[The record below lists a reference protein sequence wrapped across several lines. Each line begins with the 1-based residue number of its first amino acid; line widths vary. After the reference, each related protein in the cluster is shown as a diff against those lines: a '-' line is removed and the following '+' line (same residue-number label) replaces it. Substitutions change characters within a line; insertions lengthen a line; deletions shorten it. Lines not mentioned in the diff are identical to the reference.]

1 MFFALTPSIS
11 VSMKEQY
18 SPSSGKT
25 AAESIRLLSDQL
37 ISQIAA
43 GEVIER
49 PAAVVK
55 ELLENAIDAGATRI
69 DIRLQNGGK
78 KRITVTDN
86 GSGISPDELG
96 LALVRH
102 ATSKIASLHD
112 LENVLTLGFR
122 GEALASI
129 ASVADVDI
137 ISRTPDGAHA
147 WTISG
152 SDASGEPVPA
162 SALQGTTVDVREL
175 YINTPARRKFLKSDQ
190 TEYGQCLDVI
200 RRIALA
206 RPEIHFS
213 LYHNEKSSL
222 QWAQGTLEERS
233 AGILS
238 DDFVSARFYLDRTTE
253 LGGLPMRLYGFLG
266 LSTALRSRADLQY
279 FYVNGRFVRD
289 RVLSHA
295 VRAAYED
302 ILYGNNHPAYVLFI
316 EIPPTHVDVNVH
328 PAKTEVRFR
337 DSRLVHQFVQH
348 SVQSALADPAG
359 EAEPKL
365 TDIPST
371 DRSALPAH
379 SPLFSH
385 PRRTGMNWRDLPE
398 LGNFGMIRSDGVSSE
413 SLSLPH
419 TGMAAT
425 DGSDPENPLGYA
437 IAQLKDLFIL
447 AQNERGLILVD
458 MHAAHERILYE
469 KYKNDLDEKAV
480 QTQALLIPIVFRA
493 DPVQTG
499 TAETHREDLLS
510 MGFDI
515 SSLSPDTLSIRSFP
529 GLLIDTD
536 VESTVKDMLA
546 ELHEVG
552 VSVISAEKRNEFLAR
567 IACHRAVRAN
577 RRLTVLEM
585 NALLRQIEVTKN
597 ADVCS
602 HGRPTWIQLDWSA
615 LDAFFRRGR

>member
-1 MFFALTPSIS
+1 
-11 VSMKEQY
+11 MKQPY
-18 SPSSGKT
+18 SPSLSQT
-25 AAESIRLLSDQL
+25 APEPIRLLSDQL

-49 PAAVVK
+49 PSAVVK

-86 GSGISPDELG
+86 GCGIPPGQLG

-137 ISRTPDGAHA
+137 ISRTADSSHA
-147 WTISG
+147 WSISG
-152 SDASGEPVPA
+152 SGTSTEPVPA
-162 SALQGTTVDVREL
+162 SALQGTTIDVREL

-190 TEYGQCLDVI
+190 TEYGHCMDVI

-206 RPEIHFS
+206 HPEIHFT
-213 LYHNEKSSL
+213 LYHNEKPSL
-222 QWAQGTLEERS
+222 KWPEGTLEERS

-238 DDFVSARFYLDRTTE
+238 DDFVSSRFYLDRTTVH
-253 LGGLPMRLYGFLG
+253 GTANMRLYGFLG

-289 RVLSHA
+289 RILTHA

-302 ILYGNNHPAYVLFI
+302 VLYSNRHPAYVLFI
-316 EIPPTHVDVNVH
+316 EVPPTHVDVNVH

-337 DSRLVHQFVQH
+337 DTRAVHQFIQH
-348 SVQSALADPAG
+348 SVQNAL
-359 EAEPKL
+359 
-365 TDIPST
+365 
-371 DRSALPAH
+371 ALPADDIQPVQTVMP
-379 SPLFSH
+379 SANRPGSLSFLQPSGSS
-385 PRRTGMNWRDLPE
+385 RRAGTNWRDLPG
-398 LGNFGMIRSDGVSSE
+398 LGNFGTARPDNISPEPAALPLAGTDSDNE
-413 SLSLPH
+413 
-419 TGMAAT
+419 AAR
-425 DGSDPENPLGYA
+425 EKPLGYA
-437 IAQLKDLFIL
+437 IAQLKNLFIL
-447 AQNERGLILVD
+447 AQNGHGLILVD
-458 MHAAHERILYE
+458 IHAAHERILYE
-469 KYKNDLDEKAV
+469 KYKNELDEKAI
-480 QTQALLIPIVFRA
+480 QTQALLIPVVFRA
-493 DPVQTG
+493 DPVQIG
-499 TAETHREDLLS
+499 TAESHRDDLLS

-515 SSLSPDTLSIRSFP
+515 SSLSPDTLSVRSVP
-529 GLLIDTD
+529 GLLMDAD
-536 VESTVKDMLA
+536 VELMVKDMLT
-546 ELHEVG
+546 ELHELG
-552 VSVISAEKRNEFLAR
+552 VSVISGEKRNEFLATA
-567 IACHRAVRAN
+567 ACHRSVRAN
-577 RRLTVLEM
+577 QRLSVLEM

-602 HGRPTWIQLDWSA
+602 HGRPTWIQIDWQSLDN
-615 LDAFFRRGR
+615 LFKRGR